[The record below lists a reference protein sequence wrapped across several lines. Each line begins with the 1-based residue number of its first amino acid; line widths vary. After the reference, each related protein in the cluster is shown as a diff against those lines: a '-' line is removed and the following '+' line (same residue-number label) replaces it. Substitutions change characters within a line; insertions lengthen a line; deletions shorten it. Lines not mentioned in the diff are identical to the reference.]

1 MFIGVMILLKLFS
14 EVCGEFAHEQSRNI
28 FMTGKVFQSFL
39 YYSASSG
46 VVSRRSQFFVKMLI
60 SEQSQNCNFYVLSGV
75 EVSMKVQLI
84 SCWGG
89 ICIADGDRSR
99 LVTKFGWKR

>member
-46 VVSRRSQFFVKMLI
+46 VVSRRSQFFCKNANI
-60 SEQSQNCNFYVLSGV
+60 RAESELQFLRAEWS
-75 EVSMKVQLI
+75 
-84 SCWGG
+84 
-89 ICIADGDRSR
+89 
-99 LVTKFGWKR
+99 